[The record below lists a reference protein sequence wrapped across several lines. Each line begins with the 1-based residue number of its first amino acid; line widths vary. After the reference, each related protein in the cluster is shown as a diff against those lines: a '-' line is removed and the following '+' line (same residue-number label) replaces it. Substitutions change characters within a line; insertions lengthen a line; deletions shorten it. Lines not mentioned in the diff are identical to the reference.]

1 MKPARLA
8 ELSLLGITS
17 VWGLTFVV
25 VQDAVEQMPASAY
38 LAYRFVAA
46 ALLLA
51 VVFRKRLLHLTRAGL
66 KQGLW
71 MGVFLTAGY
80 LFQTYGLEATSASN
94 AGFITGLFVV
104 ITPLMAWGLNR
115 QSIGWV
121 PWAAAGVSA
130 LGLFLL
136 SGGGS
141 TFTFRGDGLELL
153 CAIAFS
159 AHIIAT
165 SRGVKAGHD
174 VIALVVVQLA
184 LVGAVCTV
192 MALAS
197 SDLVMPHGAVLW
209 ANIALTSLVTTA
221 LAFVVQTWAQKH
233 AAPDRTALILAGEP
247 AFAGLFGW
255 WLAGDRLGLQGWVGA
270 ALIFSSILAVEMVP
284 RLRPERPLPEG

>member
-1 MKPARLA
+1 VKPARLA

-25 VQDAVEQMPASAY
+25 VQDAVEQMPVTAY

-51 VVFRKRLLHLTRAGL
+51 VIFRKRLKLLTKAAFR
-66 KQGLW
+66 QGLW
-71 MGVFLTAGY
+71 MGVFLAAGY

-104 ITPLMAWGLNR
+104 ITPLMAWALNR

-130 LGLFLL
+130 FGLFLL
-136 SGGGS
+136 SGGGNN
-141 TFTFRGDGLELL
+141 FTFRGDGLELL

-174 VIALVVVQLA
+174 VIALVVVQLT
-184 LVGAVCTV
+184 LVGVVCSGMAV
-192 MALAS
+192 AAG
-197 SDLVMPHGAVLW
+197 DLVMPHGAGLW
-209 ANIALTSLVTTA
+209 ANLALTSLITTA

-255 WLAGDRLGLQGWVGA
+255 WLAGDRLGLQGWLGA
-270 ALIFSSILAVEMVP
+270 ALIFGAILAVETIP
-284 RLRPERPLPEG
+284 RFRPQRPLPEG